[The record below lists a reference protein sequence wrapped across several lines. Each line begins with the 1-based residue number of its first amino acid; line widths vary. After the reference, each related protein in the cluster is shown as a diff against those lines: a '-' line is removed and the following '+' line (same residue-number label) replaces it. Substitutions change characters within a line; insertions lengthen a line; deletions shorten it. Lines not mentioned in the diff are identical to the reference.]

1 MMTHLRDCRVL
12 VTSTS
17 YGMND
22 PSLRSELESLVG
34 EVIYNP
40 SEHPLTTAE
49 LAPLV
54 KGIDGM
60 IAGLDEISAEVIDSA
75 DRLKVIARYGV
86 GLDRVDLAAAKRKGI
101 VVTYTPGANAVSV
114 AELAVGLM
122 LALGRNLITAD
133 KLTKAGGWPRLK
145 GRSLSGKTIGLIGL
159 GAIGSHVAGM
169 LRGFN
174 CRIIGYDPA
183 LSHEQAAALGVEW
196 LERDDVIRQSDF
208 LSLHLPANA
217 ATENMFNRETLGLMK
232 RGAYLI
238 NTARSEL
245 IEEAALIEY
254 LQSGH
259 IAGAALDTFRHEPPG
274 KDHPAL
280 QFDQVIATPHT
291 GSHTDEATN
300 RMGRMALDDCLAVLR
315 GETPQYRVV

>member
-1 MMTHLRDCRVL
+1 
-12 VTSTS
+12 
-17 YGMND
+17 MND

-122 LALGRNLITAD
+122 LALGRNLVAAD

-145 GRSLSGKTIGLIGL
+145 GRSLSGKTVGLIGL
-159 GAIGSHVAGM
+159 GAIGSHVVGM

-183 LSHEQAAALGVEW
+183 LSREQAAALGVEW

-217 ATENMFNRETLGLMK
+217 ATENMFNHETLGLMK

-245 IEEAALIEY
+245 IEESALIEY

-274 KDHPAL
+274 KNHPAL

-300 RMGRMALDDCLAVLR
+300 RMGRMALNDCLAVLR
-315 GETPQYRVV
+315 GEIPQYRVV